1 MGESHGEGCVV
12 RALSLPDAEALLFRE
27 ARLLDLQDFSG
38 WLELYAEDVLFWMPA
53 WREDNTLTEDPDKE
67 LSLIYYRGKDNLRD
81 RVDRLT
87 SGLSPVSRTL
97 PRVVHL
103 ISNVEMVDDSEDEA
117 TVRSS
122 FVAHAFAP
130 RTDRVSCHFG
140 HYEHGLRRSDGKWLI
155 SRKIVQLAN
164 DLIPTV
170 LDVNAI

>member
-1 MGESHGEGCVV
+1 MS
-12 RALSLPDAEALLFRE
+12 ALSLAQAEALLYRE
-27 ARLLDLQDFSG
+27 ARLLDMQDFQG
-38 WLELYAEDVLFWMPA
+38 WLDLYTEDVLYWVPA
-53 WREDNTLTEDPDKE
+53 WREDNTLVEDPDRE

-103 ISNVEMVDDSEDEA
+103 VSNVELASGNEEEA
-117 TVRSS
+117 CVRS
-122 FVAHAFAP
+122 AFAAYAYAP
-130 RTDRVSCHFG
+130 RTDRVTSHFG
-140 HYEHGLRRSDGKWLI
+140 HYEHGLRRSGDDWLI
-155 SRKIVQLAN
+155 ASKVVRLAN

>member
-1 MGESHGEGCVV
+1 MSG
-12 RALSLPDAEALLFRE
+12 LTLPEAEALLFRE
-27 ARLLDLQDFSG
+27 ARLLDLQDFKG
-38 WLELYAEDVLFWMPA
+38 WLDLYSEDVLFWMPA
-53 WREDNTLTEDPDKE
+53 WREDNTLTEDPDRE

-103 ISNVEMVDDSEDEA
+103 VSNVELVESRDDEA
-117 TVRSS
+117 TVRAS
-122 FVAHAFAP
+122 FVAHAYAP
-130 RTDRVSCHFG
+130 RTDRVTSHFG
-140 HYEHGLRRSDGKWLI
+140 HYEHGFRKTGDGWLI
-155 SRKIVQLAN
+155 SRKIVRLAN